1 MLLFIHCS
9 LIYRVSRDFRS
20 VLQGLIPE
28 VILNENCLMNKGL
41 ILTIYRNVFPV
52 VVPVGMYRHM

>member
-9 LIYRVSRDFRS
+9 FIYRVSRS

-52 VVPVGMYRHM
+52 VVSVGM

>member
-1 MLLFIHCS
+1 
-9 LIYRVSRDFRS
+9 VSRDFRS

-28 VILNENCLMNKGL
+28 VILNENYLMNKGL

-52 VVPVGMYRHM
+52 VVPVGMYRQM